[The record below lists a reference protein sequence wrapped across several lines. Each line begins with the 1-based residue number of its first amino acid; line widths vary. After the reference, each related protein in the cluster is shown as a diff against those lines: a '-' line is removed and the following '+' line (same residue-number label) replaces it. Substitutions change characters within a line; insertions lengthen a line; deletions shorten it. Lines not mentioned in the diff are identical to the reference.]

1 LDVTGT
7 QTLEELLMK
16 SPRDNRQDHYK
27 GRDDDFEQN
36 QQERHIGR
44 LTLALSGGAIT
55 PNIALLFGRPLER
68 VVRGLHS
75 EPQASKLTE
84 RTSQP

>member
-7 QTLEELLMK
+7 QTLEEFLME

-44 LTLALSGGAIT
+44 LTLALSGGAQA
-55 PNIALLFGRPLER
+55 PMVAWLFDRPLER
-68 VVRGLHS
+68 VVRRRFH
-75 EPQASKLTE
+75 E
-84 RTSQP
+84 